1 MRYCSAELPLR
12 LSARAAPPSEP
23 SLLFR
28 RLRARER
35 RRVLSSVNGRCH
47 ESKRLGAGGALQA
60 GDLRLF
66 EDGGEC
72 NGTLVSD
79 VVYLETASEGRAGS

>member
-1 MRYCSAELPLR
+1 M
-12 LSARAAPPSEP
+12 
-23 SLLFR
+23 
-28 RLRARER
+28 
-35 RRVLSSVNGRCH
+35 LSSVNGRCH

-79 VVYLETASEGRAGS
+79 AVACETASEEKSRELRGRRVNGR